1 MNTLSSARHSSDTWI
16 GLYNVI
22 DWRWSDGFTGAG
34 ANYSNWELIF
44 NEPNFIEASQFC
56 VNIGS
61 TGLWWDDYCGTDYS
75 VLCYNGTLLDPDY
88 VYVDIGMN
96 WFNAQTY
103 CRENFVDLA
112 TVSSDLQNWMVKNL
126 VPIGVYSWI
135 GLFRQPNF
143 FWSDGSNVSFSN
155 WDNVYNPIGSMTTIC
170 GITSVNNMG
179 KWRLLSC
186 ENKLPVV
193 CYDNPPHFKAV
204 TQQSVKLRLET
215 EDSVN
220 LNEAVLK
227 EGILEKLQDRLK
239 ENGGNEIT
247 LKWREPPDGEVF
259 KKEGQAVNPF
269 L

>member
-1 MNTLSSARHSSDTWI
+1 
-16 GLYNVI
+16 
-22 DWRWSDGFTGAG
+22 
-34 ANYSNWELIF
+34 
-44 NEPNFIEASQFC
+44 
-56 VNIGS
+56 
-61 TGLWWDDYCGTDYS
+61 
-75 VLCYNGTLLDPDY
+75 
-88 VYVDIGMN
+88 MN

-155 WDNVYNPIGSMTTIC
+155 WDDVYNPIGSMTTIC

-193 CYDNPPHFKAV
+193 CYDNPPRKCFNDEIFRLIFIFIYALNQSQKLHGKKKKLFFFV
-204 TQQSVKLRLET
+204 VFLSLNRVHCTQLNLVYQYTKLYWAWKVYNCLYT
-215 EDSVN
+215 V
-220 LNEAVLK
+220 
-227 EGILEKLQDRLK
+227 
-239 ENGGNEIT
+239 
-247 LKWREPPDGEVF
+247 
-259 KKEGQAVNPF
+259 
-269 L
+269 